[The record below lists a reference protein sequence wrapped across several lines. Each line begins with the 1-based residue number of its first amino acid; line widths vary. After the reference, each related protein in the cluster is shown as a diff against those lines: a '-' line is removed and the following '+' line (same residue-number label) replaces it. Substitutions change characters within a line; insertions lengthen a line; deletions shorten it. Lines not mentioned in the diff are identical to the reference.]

1 MSRLTRGGGPYIFYD
16 LLGGLQ
22 DLDLHLLAPQAA
34 LELLDPGLRR
44 AQETGRDDI
53 LVGGHGGGS
62 AGFHSALPLPDHR
75 GLNVEL
81 PAHFGQGLLP
91 FQDLL
96 DHPALDQSS
105 PTPCSMSSRR
115 RN

>member
-16 LLGGLQ
+16 LLGRLQ

-53 LVGGHGGGS
+53 LVGGHGGGREKKEDSGEGCGADPTGS
-62 AGFHSALPLPDHR
+62 APENRAR
-75 GLNVEL
+75 ERK
-81 PAHFGQGLLP
+81 GQN
-91 FQDLL
+91 
-96 DHPALDQSS
+96 A
-105 PTPCSMSSRR
+105 RR
-115 RN
+115 RENC